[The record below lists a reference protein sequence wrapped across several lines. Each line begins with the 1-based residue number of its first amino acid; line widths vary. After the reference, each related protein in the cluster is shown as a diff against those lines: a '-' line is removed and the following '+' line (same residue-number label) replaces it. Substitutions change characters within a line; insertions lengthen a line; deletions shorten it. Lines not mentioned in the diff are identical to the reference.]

1 VNLLSA
7 AAKVSSMTMLS
18 RVLGLVR
25 ETLIARA
32 FGASEM
38 TDAFNVAFRIPNL
51 LRRLF
56 AEGAFSQAFVPI
68 LGEVSAKKGEIATKQ
83 LINVV
88 ATLLFWSLLLVVIL
102 GVIFAPGLVLV
113 IASGF
118 KSSEAYDVSVVLTRL
133 MFPYIGF
140 ISLVSL
146 AAGILNT
153 QKKFLVPA
161 FTPVLLN
168 LGMII
173 GSVFI
178 STFFDTPIYG
188 LGIGV
193 MIGGILQL
201 ALQIPALKRIGM
213 LPNIGYGLQTILAA
227 TRNPEAKRILQL
239 MGPAVFAV
247 SVSQLSLII
256 NTNIASHLQAGSVSW
271 LAYGDRLMEFPTALL
286 GVAVGTVLLPSLSRA
301 NTSGDLEQVKQ
312 LIHWGIRLSFIL
324 AAPAAIALFIF
335 GTPIAA
341 TLYNYGKFT
350 AHDVAMTS
358 MALQAYGVG
367 LIGLILI
374 KILAPGFYAKQDVRT
389 PVKIG
394 LLVLI
399 FTQLMNVIFV
409 PLFQHAGLALSIG
422 LGACLNAALL
432 WFGLHRKGVMRTDK
446 GQAWGLF
453 FQRLLCAL
461 WALGVVL
468 YFGAHYCDWVL
479 LGVTPFRRIAYLI
492 GWISGGMLVYF
503 ITLRICGFNFR
514 EFLKHTN

>member
-38 TDAFNVAFRIPNL
+38 TDAFNVAFRLPNL

-68 LGEVSAKKGEIATKQ
+68 LGEVSAKNGEKATKE
-83 LINVV
+83 LIDVV
-88 ATLLFWSLLLVVIL
+88 ATLLFWSLLIAVIIGVV
-102 GVIFAPGLVLV
+102 FAPYLVFM

-118 KSSEAYDVSVVLTRL
+118 KSSDTYSMSVVLTRM

-140 ISLVSL
+140 ISMVSL

-153 QKKFLVPA
+153 HKKFLIPA

-168 LGMII
+168 LGMIT
-173 GSVFI
+173 GSLVIAPYF
-178 STFFDTPIYG
+178 STPIYG
-188 LGIGV
+188 LGVGV
-193 MIGGILQL
+193 MLGGILQL
-201 ALQIPALKRIGM
+201 AIQIPALLRLGLMPKIG
-213 LPNIGYGLQTILAA
+213 LGIQAIRAA
-227 TRNPEAKRILQL
+227 LKNPEAIRILKL
-239 MGPAVFAV
+239 MGPAIFAV

-271 LAYGDRLMEFPTALL
+271 LSYADRLMEFPTALL

-301 NTSGDLEQVKQ
+301 NANGDIEQSKN
-312 LIHWGIRLSFIL
+312 LMSWGIRLTFVM
-324 AAPAAIALFIF
+324 ATPAAIALFIF
-335 GTPIAA
+335 GTPMAA
-341 TLYNYGKFT
+341 SLYHYGKFT
-350 AHDVAMTS
+350 AHDVDMTR

-374 KILAPGFYAKQDVRT
+374 KILAPGFYAKQDIRT

-394 LLVLI
+394 LIVLV
-399 FTQLMNVIFV
+399 FTQCLNFIFV
-409 PLFQHAGLALSIG
+409 PYFAHAGLALSIG
-422 LGACLNAALL
+422 IGACLNAALL
-432 WFGLHRKGVMRTDK
+432 WIGLARKGHMLASN
-446 GQAWGLF
+446 QAWLSFFLRLIVALF
-453 FQRLLCAL
+453 A
-461 WALGVVL
+461 
-468 YFGAHYCDWVL
+468 FGAILFWGADYHD
-479 LGVTPFRRIAYLI
+479 
-492 GWISGGMLVYF
+492 WISLSNEPLKR
-503 ITLRICGFNFR
+503 ITLMLGWGIFAMIVYVLVLKVCGFRFK
-514 EFLKHTN
+514 EFIRHTQ